1 MSRPDLPNGST
12 APVGAADASTLAV
25 IEDAGATL
33 RAPWA
38 ASVAGMLFAA
48 LLTLALVLIRTS
60 PITTAGDAELRA
72 LFAAGAD
79 QSYVIASLYLVP
91 FAGIMFLWFVAVIR
105 DQVGEREDRFF
116 GTVFLGSGVL
126 FVAMLFVGAAIAGA
140 PAVGVRYLGLDIPSG
155 AEMETIRAIGY
166 TLFFISAT
174 KAAAVCVI
182 SISTL
187 GLRSRT
193 FPVWFAVTGY
203 VLGLVLLLV
212 ITFLDW
218 VLLLLP
224 AWVAVV
230 SLFILRREQARSRA
244 ARTPAGG

>member
-1 MSRPDLPNGST
+1 MSRAEPGSP

-25 IEDAGATL
+25 IEGAGATL

-48 LLTLALVLIRTS
+48 LLSAALILMRTS
-60 PITTAGDAELRA
+60 PIPTAGGAELRA
-72 LFAAGAD
+72 LFSGGAD
-79 QSYVIASLYLVP
+79 LPYVIASLYLVP

-126 FVAMLFVGAAIAGA
+126 FVGMLFVGAAIAGA
-140 PAVGVRYLGLDIPSG
+140 PAVGVRYLRLDAPTG
-155 AEMETIRAIGY
+155 AEMELLRAIGY

-218 VLLLLP
+218 VMLLLP

-230 SLFILRREQARSRA
+230 SLFILRRERARARA
-244 ARTPAGG
+244 ARAPAA